1 MAETIEI
8 TVGNWHAGLHDD
20 MTEQVGE
27 QYAEY
32 LRQNTETAIHEF
44 LQQLERQQEAAM
56 QQTGGATTVD
66 DIDGDAVEEIE
77 LDD

>member
-27 QYAEY
+27 RYAEY
-32 LRQNTETAIHEF
+32 LRQNTENAIHEF

-56 QQTGGATTVD
+56 EQTPTTTSVEE
-66 DIDGDAVEEIE
+66 IDGDAVEEIN
-77 LDD
+77 LDE